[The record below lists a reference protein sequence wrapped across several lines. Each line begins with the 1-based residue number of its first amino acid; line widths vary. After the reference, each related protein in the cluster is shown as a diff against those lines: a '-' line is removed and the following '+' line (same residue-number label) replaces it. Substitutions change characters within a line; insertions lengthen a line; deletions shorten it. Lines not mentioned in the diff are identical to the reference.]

1 MRRKSKRSSPGRWLN
16 VAMLIPLWISAA
28 LGQIGTDPAR
38 AADACGCG
46 SHPPK
51 PRTERT
57 VEPYANEP
65 KDLQPYSKFAEP
77 YYRHYIQTNVYSG
90 AARDIPDPDLTD
102 LTEIRIGF
110 LGPIDKNPEQVFGQR
125 MLNGAQLAVD
135 EANARGGY
143 CGKPFKLLPHN
154 DYDNWQAK
162 AVDGDQRPTTP
173 DIWGSASNQT
183 VEMIYEDKDWAIFGS
198 ISSESTHIAL
208 RLALRAE
215 IPIVN
220 SASTDPTIPETY
232 VPWYFTNLQDDRVQ
246 ANTLAR
252 YIYDEL
258 ELKKVAVLRINNRY
272 GRFGSPKFKDASQ
285 RLGHPVAIE
294 QKFPAGTTDFRR
306 ELRAIQGSHVDGI
319 VLWTD
324 EAQTAMILKQM
335 HELGMKQ
342 RVFGS
347 YRTIGYD
354 LIAQAGELAEGFEA
368 VFPYDA
374 SRTDARWQE
383 FNSNYA
389 LRYQEKP
396 EQFASLAYDA
406 MNVLLG
412 AICQAGLNKARI
424 MDALAQVYEYDG
436 VTGQMV
442 FDTNSKNIAP
452 MYLARVHNGAI
463 EYRRASMDPLP
474 SHSETSPVVPATVPA
489 GAQAN
494 GVTVPYA
501 RVGEDGVS
509 YFGPSIAGSVIDTVR
524 IAVFGPQAEEAIES
538 SEVQE
543 ALKAAQ
549 GQNFQLIAVP
559 SDVSWGKASTGLVN
573 AIFDQHALGLI
584 ALDRDS
590 SHLAEQFA
598 VKSFVP
604 VLALSTDRA
613 LTSTN
618 IPWIFRL
625 PQGATLA
632 QAVSCFVFAE
642 QNAGPNV
649 QRIRDLLASGA
660 DLAGLRFAPTGE
672 PVTAHLPA
680 HAKTRSHNNW

>member
-1 MRRKSKRSSPGRWLN
+1 MSTHIASNRITASLWPI
-16 VAMLIPLWISAA
+16 VAMLTSLLVSTVVAQSGSDPAA
-28 LGQIGTDPAR
+28 LASC
-38 AADACGCG
+38 ACG

-51 PRTERT
+51 PRSQRT
-57 VEPYANEP
+57 VTPYANEP
-65 KDLQPYSKFAEP
+65 KDMQPYSKFAEP
-77 YYRHYIQTNVYSG
+77 YDLNYTQTNVYSG
-90 AARDIPDPDLTD
+90 AARDIPDPDLKD

-135 EANARGGY
+135 DANARGGY
-143 CGKPFKLLPHN
+143 CGKPFKLLPRN

-162 AVDGDQRPTTP
+162 AVYGDNRPTTQE
-173 DIWGSASNQT
+173 IWGSASNQT
-183 VEMIYEDKDWAIFGS
+183 VKMVYDDKDWAIFGS
-198 ISSESTHIAL
+198 ISGESTHIAL
-208 RLALRAE
+208 RVALRAE

-232 VPWYFTNLQDDRVQ
+232 IPWYFTDLQDDRVQ

-252 YIYDEL
+252 HIYDEL
-258 ELKKVAVLRINNRY
+258 KLKRVALLRINNRY

-294 QKFPAGTTDFRR
+294 QRFPAGTTDFRR
-306 ELRAIQGSHVDGI
+306 ELRSIQDSRVDGI

-324 EAQTAMILKQM
+324 QAQTAMILKQM

-342 RVFGS
+342 QVFGS
-347 YRTIGYD
+347 YRTIGDD
-354 LIAQAGELAEGFEA
+354 LMAQAGDLAEGFEA

-374 SRTDARWQE
+374 ARTDPRWQK
-383 FNSNYA
+383 FNGDYA
-389 LRYQEKP
+389 LKYNEKP

-412 AICQAGLNKARI
+412 SICEAGLNKARI

-436 VTGQMV
+436 VTGHMV

-452 MYLARVHNGAI
+452 MYLARVHNGVI
-463 EYRRASMDPLP
+463 EYRPASMDPLP
-474 SHSETSPVVPATVPA
+474 PHSDATPAVP
-489 GAQAN
+489 AN
-494 GVTVPYA
+494 GVPVPYA

-509 YFGPSIAGSVIDTVR
+509 YSGPPVADSVTNEAR
-524 IAVFGPQAEEAIES
+524 IAVFGPHAEEAVKS
-538 SEVQE
+538 SEVQD
-543 ALKAAQ
+543 ALKATR
-549 GQNFQLIAVP
+549 GRRFQLIAVA

-590 SHLAEQFA
+590 SHLAEQLA
-598 VKSFVP
+598 VKSFLP
-604 VLALSTDRA
+604 VLALSADRA

-632 QAVSCFVFAE
+632 QAVRCFVAAE
-642 QNAGPNV
+642 EQAGMNA
-649 QRIRDLLASGA
+649 QRIRDVLASGSE
-660 DLAGLRFAPTGE
+660 LAGLRFAPTGE
-672 PVTAHLPA
+672 PGNH
-680 HAKTRSHNNW
+680 

>member
-1 MRRKSKRSSPGRWLN
+1 MNIRTERRRGAIWLS
-16 VAMLIPLWISAA
+16 VALLTPWLISAA
-28 LGQIGTDPAR
+28 SGQFGPDPSR
-38 AADACGCG
+38 PIDACACG
-46 SHPPK
+46 SDSPK
-51 PRTERT
+51 PRAERT

-90 AARDIPDPDLTD
+90 AARDIPDPDLKD

-125 MLNGAQLAVD
+125 MLNGAQLAID
-135 EANARGGY
+135 DANALGGY
-143 CGKPFKLLPHN
+143 CGKPFKLLPRN

-162 AVDGDQRPTTP
+162 AVYGDDRPTTS
-173 DIWGSASNQT
+173 DIWGAASNQT
-183 VEMIYEDKDWAIFGS
+183 VKMIYDDQDWAIFGS

-232 VPWYFTNLQDDRVQ
+232 IPWYFTNLQDDRVQ

-252 YIYDEL
+252 HIYDEL
-258 ELKKVAVLRINNRY
+258 KLERVALLRINNRY

-306 ELRAIQGSHVDGI
+306 ELRVIQGSRVDGI

-324 EAQTAMILKQM
+324 EAQTALILKQM

-347 YRTIGYD
+347 YRTIGDD
-354 LIAQAGELAEGFEA
+354 LIAHAGELAEGFEA

-374 SRTDARWQE
+374 SRTDPPWQK
-383 FNSNYA
+383 FNRDYA
-389 LRYQEKP
+389 QKYNQKP

-406 MNVLLG
+406 MKLLLNS
-412 AICQAGLNKARI
+412 ICRAGLNKARI

-436 VTGQMV
+436 VTGHMV

-463 EYRRASMDPLP
+463 EYRPASMDPSPAHSRTPPALP
-474 SHSETSPVVPATVPA
+474 AAVSEAVQTNA
-489 GAQAN
+489 G
-494 GVTVPYA
+494 TVPYA

-509 YFGPSIAGSVIDTVR
+509 YSGPSVADSVTDEVR
-524 IAVFGPQAEEAIES
+524 IAVFGPHAEAAIES
-538 SEVQE
+538 PEVQA
-543 ALKAAQ
+543 ALNAAPQ
-549 GQNFQLIAVP
+549 PRFHLIAVP
-559 SDVSWGKASTGLVN
+559 SNVSWGKASTGLVN
-573 AIFDQHALGLI
+573 AIFDQHVLGLI

-590 SHLAEQFA
+590 SHLAEQLA
-598 VKSFVP
+598 VKSFLP
-604 VLALSTDRA
+604 VLAISTDRA
-613 LTSTN
+613 LTATN

-625 PQGATLA
+625 PPEATLA
-632 QAVSCFVFAE
+632 QAVRCFVSAE
-642 QNAGPNV
+642 LRAGPNA
-649 QRIRDLLASGA
+649 QRIRDVLASGS
-660 DLAGLRFAPTGE
+660 DLAGLHFGPTGE
-672 PVTAHLPA
+672 
-680 HAKTRSHNNW
+680 SGIY